1 MTPAHG
7 NLPIRLGVLG
17 LGRAFTLML
26 PTFER
31 EPRVRLVAGHDPR
44 QGACAALQARFGAR
58 TPGSIEAVCADPDVE
73 LVYVATPHGL
83 HAAHVELAAR
93 HGKHVLVEKPMALTL
108 ADCTRM
114 IDACAHAGTQLIVGH
129 SHSFDAPVR
138 RARALIDSGEVGEVR
153 MIHAMQYTDF
163 LYRPRRPEELDTA
176 RGGGVVFSQGAHQVD
191 IVRLLGGGRVT
202 TVRAHTG
209 AWDRAR
215 PTEGAY
221 SALLG
226 FESGAFASL
235 SYSGYAHYDSD
246 VLMGGIG
253 ELGRPKPPEAHRQT
267 RARWHARLEAGGDES
282 AEAQAKAERNFGGTQ
297 YEPVPQDAPTSCQHF
312 GPVIVSCDRAD
323 LRLQPDGVDLIDRHG
338 TRRLAAPVPT
348 VPRAEVVDE
357 LWAALRQGV
366 QPRHDGRWSRA
377 TLAVC
382 LAILDSHR
390 LGADVAPGHQVGVS

>member
-1 MTPAHG
+1 MITCDDAS
-7 NLPIRLGVLG
+7 PIRLGVLG

-31 EPRVRLVAGHDPR
+31 DRRVRLVAGHDPR
-44 QGACAALQARFGAR
+44 PGARAALQARFGAR
-58 TPGSIEAVCADPDVE
+58 TPDSVEDVCADPDVE

-83 HAAHVELAAR
+83 HAEHVALAAR

-114 IDACAHAGTQLIVGH
+114 IEACALAGTRLIVGH

-176 RGGGVVFSQGAHQVD
+176 RGGGVVFSQAAHQVD
-191 IVRLLGGGRVT
+191 VVRLLAGGLVHR
-202 TVRAHTG
+202 VRAHTG
-209 AWDRAR
+209 AWDPAR

-226 FESGAFASL
+226 FEGGAFASL
-235 SYSGYAHYDSD
+235 TYSGYAHYDSD
-246 VLMGGIG
+246 ELMGGIG
-253 ELGRPKPPEAHRQT
+253 ELGLPKAPDTHRQT
-267 RARWHARLEAGGDES
+267 RARWQARHEAGGDETV
-282 AEAQAKAERNFGGTQ
+282 EALAKAERNFGGAQ
-297 YEPVPQDAPTSCQHF
+297 YQAAPEHPPAACQHF
-312 GPVIVSCDRAD
+312 GPVLVSCDRAD

-338 TRRLAAPVPT
+338 TRRLAAPVPD

-357 LWAALRQGV
+357 LWGALRQGV
-366 QPRHDGRWSRA
+366 APRHDGAWSRA

-382 LAILDSHR
+382 LAILDSQR
-390 LGADVAPGHQVGVS
+390 LGADVVPEHQVGLA

>member
-1 MTPAHG
+1 MNRRDDAS
-7 NLPIRLGVLG
+7 PIRVGVLG
-17 LGRAFTLML
+17 LGRGFTLMV

-31 EPRVRLVAGHDPR
+31 DPRVRLVAGHDPR
-44 QGACAALQARFGAR
+44 PGARAALQTHFGAR
-58 TPGSIEAVCADPDVE
+58 TPGSVEAVCADPDVE

-83 HAAHVELAAR
+83 HAEHVALAAG

-114 IDACAHAGTQLIVGH
+114 IAACEQAGTHLIVGH
-129 SHSFDAPVR
+129 SHSFDAPVV
-138 RARALIDSGEVGEVR
+138 RARALIDSGEVGAVR

-176 RGGGVVFSQGAHQVD
+176 QGGGVTFSQAAHQVD

-202 TVRAHTG
+202 RVRAYTG
-209 AWDRAR
+209 AWDASR

-226 FESGAFASL
+226 FDGGAFASL
-235 SYSGYAHYDSD
+235 TYSGYAHYDSD
-246 VLMGGIG
+246 ELMGGIG
-253 ELGRPKPPEAHRQT
+253 ELGGPKAPDTHRQT
-267 RARWHARLEAGGDES
+267 RTRWQARLEAGGDE
-282 AEAQAKAERNFGGTQ
+282 AVEAQAKAERNFGGSQ
-297 YEPVPQDAPTSCQHF
+297 YQPAPAGAPAACQHF

-323 LRLQPDGVDLIDRHG
+323 LRLQPDGVDVIDRHG
-338 TRRLAAPVPT
+338 TRRVAAPIPD

-357 LWAALRQGV
+357 LWAVLRQGMA
-366 QPRHDGRWSRA
+366 PRHDGAWSRA

-382 LAILDSHR
+382 LALLASQR
-390 LGADVAPGHQVGVS
+390 LGADVVPEHQVGWA